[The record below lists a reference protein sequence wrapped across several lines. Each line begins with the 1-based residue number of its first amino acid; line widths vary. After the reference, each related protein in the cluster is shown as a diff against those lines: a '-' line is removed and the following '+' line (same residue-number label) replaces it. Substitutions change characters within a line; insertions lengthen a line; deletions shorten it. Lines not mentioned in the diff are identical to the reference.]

1 MRNPYSIRWNFG
13 VERQLASD
21 TVLQVVY
28 IGNHSVHLPIT
39 TPLNGIPQQY
49 LATGLARNQSVINA
63 LTAIVPNPFAGLLPG
78 TPLNGGTIAVSQLLM
93 PYPQFSGVTE
103 QYNNAGSSYYESL
116 HAGLRK
122 RISHGLTITST
133 FGWTSLISRQIYLNP
148 FDAAPEKTAAVD
160 SRPIRFVNAVTYQ
173 LPIGKDRL
181 LNIPSRWGNALL
193 GGWVVNGI
201 YTYQSGALLNWGNVI
216 YYGGPLHLNPRQVNG
231 PAFDTMQFNIVA
243 AQQLA
248 NNVRTFQMYFNNL
261 RADPTVSRT

>member
-1 MRNPYSIRWNFG
+1 M
-13 VERQLASD
+13 
-21 TVLQVVY
+21 
-28 IGNHSVHLPIT
+28 
-39 TPLNGIPQQY
+39 
-49 LATGLARNQSVINA
+49 
-63 LTAIVPNPFAGLLPG
+63 PNPFAGLLPG

-103 QYNNAGSSYYESL
+103 QYNNAGGSYYESL

-148 FDAAPEKTAAVD
+148 CDAAPEKTAAVD

-231 PAFDTMQFNIVA
+231 PAFDTTQFNIVA

-248 NNVRTFQMYFNNL
+248 NNVRTFQTYFNNL
-261 RADPTVSRT
+261 RADPVNVMDASLLKEFHFAERRYFQFRFETFNTLNRPGFGPPNLTPTSSSFGLITATVLNPRNVQLGGRIVW